1 MKIGRHFN
9 AGNGLPPP
17 QHESYERVGLP
28 HNPIPDH
35 AYRRMHPCMFFDD
48 NQNGSVDE
56 STEWTLIGEADDDI
70 NNWGSQ

>member
-1 MKIGRHFN
+1 
-9 AGNGLPPP
+9 
-17 QHESYERVGLP
+17 
-28 HNPIPDH
+28 
-35 AYRRMHPCMFFDD
+35 MHPCMFFDD